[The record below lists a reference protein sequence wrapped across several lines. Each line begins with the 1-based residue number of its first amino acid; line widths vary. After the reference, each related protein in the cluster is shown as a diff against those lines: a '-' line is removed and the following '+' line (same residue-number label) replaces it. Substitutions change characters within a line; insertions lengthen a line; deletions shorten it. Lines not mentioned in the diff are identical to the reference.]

1 MNANNIKFRCS
12 SLGALMTEARSKSGQ
27 LSETCKSEL
36 IKVFINEKY
45 GRSKNI
51 QNKYL
56 EKGISQEEES
66 ITLYSKFKKNYF
78 VNNKARMSN
87 DFITGEWDILKND
100 IVTDIKTSWDIF
112 SFFKS
117 KNDSLNKDY
126 YYQLHGYMSLTG
138 AKSATLVYCLVNTPL
153 NLIEQEKKSIWYKMD
168 CPDND
173 SPEYV
178 AACEEIELR
187 SIYEDIPV
195 NERVFEIEIE
205 RNEEII
211 EAINK
216 RVLECRE
223 WMNLNLF
230 EDEQKGI

>member
-1 MNANNIKFRCS
+1 MNADNIKFRCS
-12 SLGALMTEARSKSGQ
+12 SLGALMTESRSKSAV

-45 GRSKNI
+45 GRTKSI

-87 DFITGEWDILKND
+87 EFITGEWDILKND

-112 SFFKS
+112 SFFKA
-117 KNDSLNKDY
+117 KNEPLNKDY
-126 YYQLHGYMSLTG
+126 YFQLHGYMSLTG
-138 AKSATLVYCLVNTPL
+138 AKSSTLAYCLVNTPL
-153 NLIEQEKKSIWYKMD
+153 NLIEQEKKSLWFKLN
-168 CPDND
+168 CPDHEAI
-173 SPEYV
+173 EYLKG
-178 AACEEIELR
+178 CEEIERL

-205 RNEEII
+205 RNEETI

-230 EDEQKGI
+230 GNE

>member
-1 MNANNIKFRCS
+1 MNADNIKFRCS
-12 SLGALMTEARSKSGQ
+12 SLGALMTEARTKSGQ

-45 GRSKNI
+45 GRSKSI
-51 QNKYL
+51 QSKYL

-66 ITLYSKFKKNYF
+66 ITLYSKFKKSFY

-87 DFITGEWDILKND
+87 EFITGEWDILKNE

-112 SFFKS
+112 SFFKA
-117 KNDSLNKDY
+117 KNEPLNKDY

-138 AKSATLVYCLVNTPL
+138 AKSATLAYCLVNTPL
-153 NLIEQEKKSIWYKMD
+153 NLIEQEKKSLWFKMN
-168 CPDND
+168 CPDHEAI
-173 SPEYV
+173 EYLKG
-178 AACEEIELR
+178 CEEIERL
-187 SIYEDIPV
+187 SIYEDIPIQ
-195 NERVFEIEIE
+195 ERVFEIEIE

-230 EDEQKGI
+230 N

>member
-1 MNANNIKFRCS
+1 
-12 SLGALMTEARSKSGQ
+12 MTEARTKSGQ

-56 EKGISQEEES
+56 EKGITQEEES
-66 ITLYSKFKKNYF
+66 ITLYSKFKKNYY

-87 DFITGEWDILKND
+87 DFITGEWDILKNE

-112 SFFKS
+112 SFFKA
-117 KNDSLNKDY
+117 KNEPLNKDY
-126 YYQLHGYMSLTG
+126 FFQLQGYMSLTG
-138 AKSATLVYCLVNTPL
+138 AKSATLAYCLVNTPL
-153 NLIEQEKKSIWYKMD
+153 NLIEQEKKSLWYKLN
-168 CPDND
+168 CPDLEAYD
-173 SPEYV
+173 YLKG
-178 AACEEIELR
+178 CEEIDRL

-205 RNEEII
+205 RDEEII
-211 EAINK
+211 QAINK
-216 RVLECRE
+216 RALECRE
-223 WMNLNLF
+223 WMNTNLF
-230 EDEQKGI
+230 NPAQ

>member
-1 MNANNIKFRCS
+1 MSANNIKFRCS

-87 DFITGEWDILKND
+87 EFITGEWDILKNE

-112 SFFKS
+112 SFFKAQ
-117 KNDSLNKDY
+117 NDPLNKDY
-126 YYQLHGYMSLTG
+126 FFQLQGYMSLTG
-138 AKSATLVYCLVNTPL
+138 AKSASLAYCLVNTPL
-153 NLIEQEKKSIWYKMD
+153 NLIEQEKKNLWFKLN
-168 CPDND
+168 CPDLE
-173 SPEYV
+173 SIEYLSG
-178 AACEEIELR
+178 CEEIERL

-205 RNEEII
+205 RSEETI

-216 RVLECRE
+216 RVIECRE
-223 WMNLNLF
+223 WMNENLF
-230 EDEQKGI
+230 KIAK

>member
-12 SLGALMTEARSKSGQ
+12 SLGALMTESRSKSGI

-45 GRSKNI
+45 GRSKSI

-56 EKGISQEEES
+56 EKGIAQEEDS

-87 DFITGEWDILKND
+87 EFITGEWDILKNE

-112 SFFKS
+112 SFFKA
-117 KNDSLNKDY
+117 KNETLNKDY
-126 YYQLHGYMSLTG
+126 YFQLHGYMSLTG
-138 AKSATLVYCLVNTPL
+138 AKSATLAYCLVNTPL
-153 NLIEQEKKSIWYKMD
+153 NLIEQEKKNLWFKLN
-168 CPDND
+168 CPDLE
-173 SPEYV
+173 SIEYL
-178 AACEEIELR
+178 AGCEEIERL

-205 RNEEII
+205 RNEETI

-223 WMNLNLF
+223 WMNINLF
-230 EDEQKGI
+230 CNE

>member
-12 SLGALMTEARSKSGQ
+12 SLGALMTEARTKSGQ

-45 GRSKNI
+45 GRTKSI

-87 DFITGEWDILKND
+87 EFITGEWDILKNE

-112 SFFKS
+112 SFFKA
-117 KNDSLNKDY
+117 KNEPLNKDY
-126 YYQLHGYMSLTG
+126 YFQLHGYMSLTG
-138 AKSATLVYCLVNTPL
+138 AKSSTLAYCLVNTPL
-153 NLIEQEKKSIWYKMD
+153 NLIEQEKKSLWFKMN
-168 CPDND
+168 CPDLEAI
-173 SPEYV
+173 EYLT
-178 AACEEIELR
+178 ACEEIERL

-205 RNEEII
+205 RNEETI

-230 EDEQKGI
+230 NNE

>member
-12 SLGALMTEARSKSGQ
+12 SLGALMTESRSKSGI

-45 GRSKNI
+45 GRSKSI

-56 EKGISQEEES
+56 EKGIAQEEDS

-87 DFITGEWDILKND
+87 EFITGEWDILKNE

-112 SFFKS
+112 SFFKA
-117 KNDSLNKDY
+117 KNETLNKDY
-126 YYQLHGYMSLTG
+126 YFQLHGYMSLTG
-138 AKSATLVYCLVNTPL
+138 AKSATLAYCLVNTPL
-153 NLIEQEKKSIWYKMD
+153 NLIEQEKKNLWFKLN
-168 CPDND
+168 CPDLE
-173 SPEYV
+173 SIEYL
-178 AACEEIELR
+178 AGCEEIERL

-205 RNEEII
+205 RNEETI

-216 RVLECRE
+216 RVIECRE
-223 WMNLNLF
+223 WMNQNLF
-230 EDEQKGI
+230 CNE

>member
-1 MNANNIKFRCS
+1 MNADNIKFRCS
-12 SLGALMTEARSKSGQ
+12 SLGAIMTEARTKSGQ

-56 EKGISQEEES
+56 EKGITQEEES
-66 ITLYSKFKKNYF
+66 ITLYSKFKKNYY

-87 DFITGEWDILKND
+87 DFITGEWDILKNE

-112 SFFKS
+112 SFFKA
-117 KNDSLNKDY
+117 KNEPLNKDY
-126 YYQLHGYMSLTG
+126 FFQLQGYMSLTG
-138 AKSATLVYCLVNTPL
+138 AKSATLAYCLVNTPL
-153 NLIEQEKKSIWYKMD
+153 NLIEQEKKSLWYKLN
-168 CPDND
+168 CPDLEAYD
-173 SPEYV
+173 YLKG
-178 AACEEIELR
+178 CEEIDRL

-205 RNEEII
+205 RDEEII
-211 EAINK
+211 QAINK
-216 RVLECRE
+216 RALECRE
-223 WMNLNLF
+223 WMNTNLF
-230 EDEQKGI
+230 NPAQ

>member
-12 SLGALMTEARSKSGQ
+12 SLGALMTESRSKSGI

-36 IKVFINEKY
+36 VKVFINEKY
-45 GRSKNI
+45 GRSKSI

-56 EKGISQEEES
+56 EKGISQEEDS

-87 DFITGEWDILKND
+87 EFITGEWDILKNE

-112 SFFKS
+112 SFFKA
-117 KNDSLNKDY
+117 KNETLNKDY
-126 YYQLHGYMSLTG
+126 YFQLHGYMSLTG
-138 AKSATLVYCLVNTPL
+138 AKSATLAYCLVNTPL
-153 NLIEQEKKSIWYKMD
+153 NLIEQEKKNLWFKLN
-168 CPDND
+168 CPDLQ
-173 SPEYV
+173 SIEYL
-178 AACEEIELR
+178 AGCEEIERL

-205 RNEEII
+205 RNEETI

-216 RVLECRE
+216 RVIECRE
-223 WMNLNLF
+223 WMNTNLF
-230 EDEQKGI
+230 CNE